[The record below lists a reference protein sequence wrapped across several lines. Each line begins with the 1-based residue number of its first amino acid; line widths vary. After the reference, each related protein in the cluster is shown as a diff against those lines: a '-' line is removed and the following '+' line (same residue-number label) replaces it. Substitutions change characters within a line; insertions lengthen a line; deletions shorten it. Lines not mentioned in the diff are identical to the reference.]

1 MRREAAVVLAVAVVV
16 LLTGQVLSYY
26 ASPSEFSMSSETE
39 DGTADYTVKSTFDAE
54 YAEIHLRGTADA
66 PSKFV
71 FLRDDGYVMPYGGT
85 SEGPTCY
92 FLEDSFGRFGNISMS
107 YGTAD
112 EILEMMT
119 ADLSDGTF
127 DTGLVL
133 LGGALPSVWYDG
145 TPGSTVIQWLAAG
158 GYICWAGDLFGRYIS
173 TPEGLTAVADYHTS
187 VCSQLFGAEN
197 LFNDA
202 ESDVS
207 ATVRIDTEL
216 TGLAGMYYANVR
228 NGIDVSKL
236 SVPHTVLGYTDGQ
249 YCSNAAVRMG
259 SGTLCL
265 FGGSVGYQ
273 MTEYLVH
280 ELFLGISY
288 DTEVVSSD
296 TGSMKDGSHSGS
308 FDVAPGVSDFVVL
321 RDVRWYRGWAYD
333 TSSGSFT

>member
-1 MRREAAVVLAVAVVV
+1 MERETTVVLIVAVVV

-26 ASPSEFSMSSETE
+26 ASPSEFSISSETG
-39 DGTADYTVKSTFDAE
+39 DGIADYTVKSTFDTE
-54 YAEIHLRGTADA
+54 FAEIHLKSTADV

-71 FLRDDGYVMPYGGT
+71 FLRDDGYAMPYGGT
-85 SEGPTCY
+85 SEGPTRY
-92 FLEDSFGRFGNISMS
+92 FLEDSFDRFGSISMT

-119 ADLSDGTF
+119 SDLADGTF

-145 TPGSTVIQWLAAG
+145 TTGSTVIQWLNAG

-173 TPEGLTAVADYHTS
+173 TPEGLTAVTDYHTS

-202 ESDVS
+202 ESDTS
-207 ATVRIDTEL
+207 GTERINSEFTE
-216 TGLAGMYYANVR
+216 LAGMYYANVR
-228 NGIDVSKL
+228 NGIDASKL

-249 YCSNAAVRMG
+249 YCSNAVLRMG

-273 MTEYLVH
+273 MTEYRVH

-288 DTEVVSSD
+288 DTEVVSSE
-296 TGSMKDGSHSGS
+296 TGSMKNGSHSGS
-308 FDVAPGVSDFVVL
+308 FDVTTGVSDFVVL

-333 TSSGSFT
+333 ASSGSFT